1 MKKKIFLMAIFALV
15 VTVFV
20 VADTYGLFETNAV
33 ALKNLDIGLWQIY
46 VNNVDVAV
54 NDTIT
59 LSNFNYSVS
68 QHTDSGYFA
77 PGMDC
82 WFDLVID
89 MSAAEVSVEYELE
102 IDDSE
107 IDDYDNIYF
116 SIMDVDTNQ
125 TITSN
130 TYSGVSL
137 LSDNDR
143 EITLRIYLNWD
154 DDPDYDESD
163 STLINGELNFPISA
177 NFIQYLGQ

>member
-1 MKKKIFLMAIFALV
+1 MKRKIFILAILALI
-15 VTVFV
+15 VTFFV

-33 ALKNLDIGLWQIY
+33 AEKNLDIGLWKIL

-54 NDTIT
+54 NETIS

-89 MSAAEVSVEYELE
+89 MSEAEVSVEYELE

-107 IDDYDNIYF
+107 IDDYPNIYF

-137 LSDNDR
+137 LSDINR

-154 DDPDYDESD
+154 DDPLYDESD